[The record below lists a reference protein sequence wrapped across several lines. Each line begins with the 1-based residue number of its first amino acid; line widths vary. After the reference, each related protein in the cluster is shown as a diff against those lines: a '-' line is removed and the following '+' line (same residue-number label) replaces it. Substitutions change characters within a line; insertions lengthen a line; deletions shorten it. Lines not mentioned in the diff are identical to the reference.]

1 MEVVPVGPTNVAVPS
16 TTRWIDPQA
25 TSFGSI
31 PDVCARR
38 VDAVVVGK
46 SRLWR
51 EGIISVNPAKEDTT
65 GQSGT
70 PGRACADDG
79 DDGRGVCKQKSSGRC
94 ATGSRN

>member
-38 VDAVVVGK
+38 VDAVVVG
-46 SRLWR
+46 
-51 EGIISVNPAKEDTT
+51 
-65 GQSGT
+65 QS
-70 PGRACADDG
+70 
-79 DDGRGVCKQKSSGRC
+79 
-94 ATGSRN
+94 